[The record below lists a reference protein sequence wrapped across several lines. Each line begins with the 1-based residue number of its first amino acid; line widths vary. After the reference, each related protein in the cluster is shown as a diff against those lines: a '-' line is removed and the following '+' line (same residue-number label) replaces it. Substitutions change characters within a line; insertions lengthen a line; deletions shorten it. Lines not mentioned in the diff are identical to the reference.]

1 MLSNVSFFR
10 GGCIWNCD
18 RCDGGF
24 SSSNSSDDN
33 FGDDGGHYGGGG
45 GDDVD
50 DDDQINGLCPAET
63 LVPFVSQVWRIY
75 KVSKIS
81 TDSAWLHF
89 LRQMKNA

>member
-1 MLSNVSFFR
+1 
-10 GGCIWNCD
+10 
-18 RCDGGF
+18 
-24 SSSNSSDDN
+24 
-33 FGDDGGHYGGGG
+33 
-45 GDDVD
+45 
-50 DDDQINGLCPAET
+50 LCPAET